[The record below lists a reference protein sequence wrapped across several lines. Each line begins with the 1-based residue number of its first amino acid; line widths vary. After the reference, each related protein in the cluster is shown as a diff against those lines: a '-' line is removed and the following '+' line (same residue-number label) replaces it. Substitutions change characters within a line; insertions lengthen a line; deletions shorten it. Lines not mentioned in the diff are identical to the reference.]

1 MPDGF
6 NDMLH
11 TWQNF
16 YFMVGGTAATLI
28 GLMFVA
34 LSLGM
39 GIIST
44 EITEEMKAFV
54 TPSVFYFVSVLLI
67 ACAMLVP
74 LYSPLALAL
83 MLFVGG
89 LVGLNWS
96 IPFVRKLIRIAKKH
110 QDFNL
115 SDWLNQVI
123 LPVMNYALLLAVA
136 LLFAIDQWS
145 LAFMVLWA
153 TSILL
158 LVCAIGNTWSLVVW
172 IVEQK
177 KS

>member
-1 MPDGF
+1 MPDVF

-16 YFMVGGTAATLI
+16 YFMAGGTAATLI

-34 LSLGM
+34 VSLGI

-54 TPSVFYFVSVLLI
+54 TPSIIYFVSVLLI
-67 ACAMLVP
+67 ACVMLVP
-74 LYSPLALAL
+74 LYSPPVLALL
-83 MLFVGG
+83 LFGGG

-96 IPFVRKLIRIAKKH
+96 IPFVRKLILIAKKN
-110 QDFNL
+110 QDFNRW
-115 SDWLNQVI
+115 DWLTQVI
-123 LPVMNYALLLAVA
+123 LPVFNYVLLLIMAV
-136 LLFAIDQWS
+136 LFAINQWS
-145 LAFMVLWA
+145 LAFIGLWA

-158 LVCAIGNTWSLVVW
+158 LVCAIANTWSLVIW